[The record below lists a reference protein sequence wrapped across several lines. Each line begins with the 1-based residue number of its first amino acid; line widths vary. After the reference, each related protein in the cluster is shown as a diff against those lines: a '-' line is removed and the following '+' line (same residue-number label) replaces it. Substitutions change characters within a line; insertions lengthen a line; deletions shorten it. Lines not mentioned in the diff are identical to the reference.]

1 MNITYKQYE
10 EMIDYL
16 EKIYNQYVGL
26 KVENCDAM
34 LIHHDE
40 STQVYGT
47 CDGSL
52 TVSHLIEHTDDGLTL
67 VAYMYNTP
75 DGLEFEIN
83 VKKVDA

>member
-1 MNITYKQYE
+1 MKLTYAQYDE
-10 EMIDYL
+10 TMDYL
-16 EKIYNQYVGL
+16 EKIYDEYAEL

-40 STQVYGT
+40 STQVYCTFNGT
-47 CDGSL
+47 LS
-52 TVSHLIEHTDDGLTL
+52 VSHLIEVTDDGLKL

-83 VKKVDA
+83 VEKVDA